1 VSVPQYQAQLQEQHQ
16 EGEGAASAPPAT
28 EGAPP
33 PDGAGDDD
41 IINDILKAD
50 KGAKDKRRE
59 PPPEPE
65 DDAEPPAPRDAE
77 EEPEAEEDEPEPAAE
92 EDDIE
97 TDAGEEVTGDLAAA
111 RAALDDGDLDKAC
124 MIAFGKK
131 PEDLLPNSYSWT
143 KWRAAN
149 DRAQRNIQKLERE
162 HQGNV
167 AQFNHAAQQERIKI
181 HNTIEALKPYE
192 KYYHAEQAFA
202 KDGDPS
208 HLVAILEGI
217 GKQPYNEIQKIIL
230 TKTRRS
236 PTERALQERLDAL
249 EGKLQQTSAERER
262 ETQQQTQAQV
272 YQSDL
277 QHIRQN
283 VTGPVAKIPHI
294 AERIYKMILETRSA
308 VGNTLTIEQAAERV
322 ARAERKRIAAHP
334 FVKQKGKVPPA
345 ATAAGRTLAAR
356 AGNKNRPPLRRD
368 SQNNGSRRPEEMT
381 TDDIVA
387 DILKGKQPR
396 RSA

>member
-1 VSVPQYQAQLQEQHQ
+1 MIALQYQAQLQEQHQ
-16 EGEGAASAPPAT
+16 EGEAPAPAAAP

-50 KGAKDKRRE
+50 KGKDKRRE
-59 PPPEPE
+59 PPPEE
-65 DDAEPPAPRDAE
+65 DDAESPAPRDAE
-77 EEPEAEEDEPEPAAE
+77 EEPEPEEDEPEPAAE
-92 EDDIE
+92 EDEDLD
-97 TDAGEEVTGDLAAA
+97 TDSAEEVTGDLAAA

-124 MIAFGKK
+124 MLAFGKK
-131 PEDLLPNSYSWT
+131 PEDLLPNAYTWT

-167 AQFNHAAQQERIKI
+167 AQFNNAAQQERIKI

-208 HLVAILEGI
+208 HLVTILEGI

-262 ETQQQTQAQV
+262 ETQQQSQAQI

-277 QHIRQN
+277 QHIRSN
-283 VTGPVAKIPHI
+283 VTGPVAKIPRF

-334 FVKQKGKVPPA
+334 FVKQKGGKVPPA
-345 ATAAGRTLAAR
+345 ATAAARTLAAR
-356 AGNKNRPPLRRD
+356 AGTKNRPPLRRD